1 MNMKVVIE
9 ERIKE
14 AQKNRDQSIF
24 VLRHELKSAPELKA
38 YLKKKNYALRPL
50 YGEFRFKGYE
60 VFFEGVTHKMKYQFE
75 EIEKSRKWVILGD
88 IVYLL
93 FVVGLFAV
101 FIRLCVISLY

>member
-24 VLRHELKSAPELKA
+24 VLRHELKSDPELKA
-38 YLKKKNYALRPL
+38 YLKKNYALRPL